1 MKINIKIVHAFSMG
15 EQGGNP
21 AGLVLD
27 ANGLDNNTKQ
37 AIAAKLGMSETA
49 FISQSKVA
57 DFKLEFFTPTRQI
70 AHCGHATI
78 AAFSYLKQNGQIPG
92 NLSSK
97 ETIDGT
103 RSIFFEG
110 NTAYMEQKAPSF
122 RIPQTDMPFILES
135 LQINA
140 ADLQEGLI
148 PTIVHTGNSFLI
160 IPVKNESV
168 LANLQ
173 VDFEKISQ
181 VSKTH
186 DLIGY
191 YAYTASVENKK
202 TDATTRMFAP
212 FYGIPEESATGMAA
226 GPLACYLHK
235 NGSLQSSYVFE
246 QGKFMRPVSESRIKV
261 NLHLEDGVVTN
272 LFAGGSAFVAD
283 EKIIEL

>member
-21 AGLVLD
+21 AGLVLQAD
-27 ANGLDNNTKQ
+27 SIDNNQKQ
-37 AIAAKLGMSETA
+37 AIATKLGMSETA

-92 NLSSK
+92 NHSSK

-110 NTAYMEQKAPSF
+110 NTAYMEQKAPAYF
-122 RIPQTDMPFILES
+122 IPETDIPVILES

-140 ADLQEGLI
+140 ANIAESLV
-148 PTIVHTGNSFLI
+148 PTIVNTGNSFLV
-160 IPVKNESV
+160 IPVKNEAI
-168 LANLQ
+168 LAKLQ
-173 VDFEKISQ
+173 VDFDMISQ
-181 VSKTH
+181 VSKAH
-186 DLIGY
+186 NLIGY
-191 YAYTASVENKK
+191 YVYTASAEKK
-202 TDATTRMFAP
+202 ETDATTRMFAP

-235 NGSLQSSYVFE
+235 NGSAKSTFVFE
-246 QGKFMRPVSESRIKV
+246 QGKFMRPPSESRIKV
-261 NLHLEDGVVTN
+261 NLHLEEGVITN

>member
-27 ANGLDNNTKQ
+27 ANSLDNDMKQ

-70 AHCGHATI
+70 AHCGHATV

-92 NLSSK
+92 NHSSK

-110 NTAYMEQKAPSF
+110 NTAYMEQKAPTYF
-122 RIPQTDMPFILES
+122 IPETDMPVILES

-140 ADLQEGLI
+140 ADIVKSLV
-148 PTIVHTGNSFLI
+148 PTIVNTGNSFLV
-160 IPVKNESV
+160 IPAKNETI
-168 LANLQ
+168 LGNLQ
-173 VDFEKISQ
+173 VDFDKISQ
-181 VSKTH
+181 ISKAN

-191 YAYTASVENKK
+191 YVYAASTENKK
-202 TDATTRMFAP
+202 PDAITRMFAP
-212 FYGIPEESATGMAA
+212 FYGITEESATGMAA

-235 NGSLQSSYVFE
+235 NDSSKSSFVFE
-246 QGKFMRPVSESRIKV
+246 QGKFMRPASESRIKV
-261 NLHLEDGVVTN
+261 NLHLEGGAIIN
-272 LFAGGSAFVAD
+272 LFAGGNAFVAD
-283 EKIIEL
+283 EKIIEI